1 MNLGQ
6 LLTESAFTARLALLV
21 VLAYLLV
28 ALGVWA
34 GWWGGGWQMLGGGM
48 WEAPSFQHWLGTNRL
63 GQDIAQRLMASTATA
78 FEVGLLVA
86 VATSLLGGLA
96 GALAGYFA
104 DRWID
109 ELVLWVLGTI
119 EAIPFYLFVGALAF
133 ALQGHPWAMQ
143 LAMVATF
150 WTSTARLVRSRT
162 IQLRGSRFVEAARVS
177 GLSPLRIILRHLLP
191 NSMPILLVQGSLV
204 FVAAIKAEVVLSFL
218 GIGLQDS
225 VSWGIMIAE
234 AAQEVL
240 AGQYMNFAA
249 ASTAL
254 FTLVLAFNHLA
265 DIVQIRMD
273 PKTRLAANRRAIA

>member
-1 MNLGQ
+1 M
-6 LLTESAFTARLALLV
+6 LV
-21 VLAYLLV
+21 VLAYLGI

-34 GWWGGGWQMLGGGM
+34 GWWGSDWRLLVGGM
-48 WEAPSFQHWLGTNRL
+48 WESPSLQHWLGTNRL

-86 VATSLLGGLA
+86 VVTVLVGGLV

-104 DRWID
+104 DRWFD
-109 ELVLWVLGTI
+109 ELVLLLLGAL

-162 IQLRGSRFVEAARVS
+162 IQLRGATFIEAARVS
-177 GLSPLRIILRHLLP
+177 GLTPLRIVRRHLVP
-191 NSMPILLVQGSLV
+191 NSAPILLVQFSLV

-218 GIGLQDS
+218 GIGLKDS

-249 ASTAL
+249 ASSAL
-254 FTLVLAFNHLA
+254 FILILAFNHLA
-265 DIVQIRMD
+265 DIIQARID
-273 PKTRLAANRRAIA
+273 PKTRLAADRRAIA

>member
-1 MNLGQ
+1 MKRRRF
-6 LLTESAFTARLALLV
+6 EHLAMLV
-21 VLAYLLV
+21 VLVYLGV

-34 GWWGGGWQMLGGGM
+34 GWWGSDWRLLAGGM
-48 WEAPSFQHWLGTNRL
+48 WESPSLQHWLGTNRL

-86 VATSLLGGLA
+86 VVTVLVGGLV

-104 DRWID
+104 DRWFD
-109 ELVLWVLGTI
+109 ELVLWLLGAL

-162 IQLRGSRFVEAARVS
+162 IQLRGATFIEAARVS
-177 GLSPLRIILRHLLP
+177 GLTPLRIVRRHLVP
-191 NSMPILLVQGSLV
+191 NSAPILLVQFSLV

-218 GIGLQDS
+218 GIGLKDS

-249 ASTAL
+249 ASSAL
-254 FTLVLAFNHLA
+254 FILILVFNHLA
-265 DIVQIRMD
+265 DIIQARID
-273 PKTRLAANRRAIA
+273 PKTRLAADRRAIA

>member
-1 MNLGQ
+1 MNLKRF
-6 LLTESAFTARLALLV
+6 EIMAVLV
-21 VLAYLLV
+21 VLGYLGI

-34 GWWGGGWQMLGGGM
+34 GWWGGEWRILSGGM
-48 WEAPSFQHWLGTNRL
+48 WESPSMNHWLGTNRL
-63 GQDIAQRLMASTATA
+63 GQDIGQRVMASTATA

-86 VATSLLGGLA
+86 VVTTLIGGLT
-96 GALAGYFA
+96 GALAGFFA

-109 ELVLWVLGTI
+109 ELLLLLLGTL

-162 IQLRGSRFVEAARVS
+162 IQLRGATFVEAARVS
-177 GLSPLRIILRHLLP
+177 GLTPMRIVMRHLVP
-191 NSMPILLVQGSLV
+191 NSAPILLVQFSLV

-218 GIGLQDS
+218 GLGLKDS

-234 AAQEVL
+234 ASQEVL
-240 AGQYMNFAA
+240 AGQYMNFVA
-249 ASTAL
+249 ASSAL
-254 FTLVLAFNHLA
+254 FILVLAFNHLA
-265 DIVQIRMD
+265 DIIQVRID
-273 PKTRLAANRRAIA
+273 PKTRLAADRRAIA